1 MKSQRY
7 WLLSGVLFA
16 FAFIAGSVFAMDAAP
31 LAPNQTMGFGNNRLL
46 IFTYE
51 QNYDCV
57 DQPVDDLNFNGIPAE
72 SDPGEFQTPICQAA
86 FEPTIDPTGRK
97 ITKNT
102 AHLYVLV
109 PMFSLDNDQ
118 NATDA
123 IACPPGVRSTTIC
136 GTKLGTTLINLFGAL
151 PEAFKTTPLVFTQC
165 PDNGTR
171 PGSCTMHSSTVDL
184 GPALVALKKLPPPA
198 TNVFVPTPNH
208 SHVVDNNLVN
218 SNAIWWEVRPVLV
231 TNPSDWPP
239 QDGSSGI
246 TSVEKM
252 DDAEKAG
259 DAIEV
264 PSNFFL
270 FFSSHATS
278 SMKMD

>member
-1 MKSQRY
+1 MKSQRGR
-7 WLLSGVLFA
+7 LLWRWLFA
-16 FAFIAGSVFAMDAAP
+16 FACIAGSALRLDAAP

-46 IFTYE
+46 TFTYQ
-51 QNYDCV
+51 QNFDCV
-57 DQPVDDLNFNGIPAE
+57 DQPGDDLNFNGILAQ
-72 SDPGEFQTPICQAA
+72 SDPAEFQTPICQAA
-86 FEPTIDPTGRK
+86 FEPTVDPPGRK
-97 ITKNT
+97 ITRNT

-118 NATDA
+118 NPSDA
-123 IACPPGVRSTTIC
+123 IACPEGVRSTTIC
-136 GTKLGTTLINLFGAL
+136 GAALGKVLISLFGAL

-165 PDNGTR
+165 PDPGTP
-171 PGSCTMHSSTVDL
+171 PGTCTMHSSTVDL
-184 GPALVALKKLPPPA
+184 GPALVALKKLPPPP

-208 SHVVDNNLVN
+208 SHVVDNNRVN
-218 SNAIWWEVRPVLV
+218 SGAIWWEVRPVLV

-270 FFSSHATS
+270 FFSSHVMS
-278 SMKMD
+278 PMKMD